1 MLFRFAFSF
10 RALFVSGGQNPRGKN
25 KTFCAKSLAPRRPA
39 RQVCR
44 WFHSLLDH
52 GKSEGIRIC
61 VCLHPRRG
69 RPTRRDAR
77 REARRK
83 KNKEP
88 HLSNLL
94 SPRRFRFRF
103 RFRSRRLRRCR
114 LRRFVE
120 RDEENAR
127 VFVERQRGRAG
138 ERLERHTSFLA
149 RSKTKSA
156 FWSEKPRDAR
166 LFPSPPFFFFV
177 RRFGACVTKEGVSA
191 PDRSLEKS
199 ANAFLMSDDAR
210 RREER
215 VSRRKTKNKKQNQ
228 KGKENPAA
236 ASVRAN
242 TSESTGWRRRS
253 RPRSRRRLTGITYY
267 SSLAALFFFFWFGAS
282 AHASD
287 AWGLLFHPAGGAR
300 DDGFDFAKKKK
311 KNTSDASRCVG

>member
-10 RALFVSGGQNPRGKN
+10 RALFVSGGQNPRGKT

-94 SPRRFRFRF
+94 SFSFSF
-103 RFRSRRLRRCR
+103 SSSSSSIRFRSRRLRRCR
-114 LRRFVE
+114 LRRFLE

-127 VFVERQRGRAG
+127 VLVERQRGRAG

-156 FWSEKPRDAR
+156 FWREKPRDAR
-166 LFPSPPFFFFV
+166 LFPSPPF
-177 RRFGACVTKEGVSA
+177 SA
-191 PDRSLEKS
+191 LRS
-199 ANAFLMSDDAR
+199 
-210 RREER
+210 
-215 VSRRKTKNKKQNQ
+215 VCNK
-228 KGKENPAA
+228 G
-236 ASVRAN
+236 RGIG
-242 TSESTGWRRRS
+242 TG
-253 RPRSRRRLTGITYY
+253 
-267 SSLAALFFFFWFGAS
+267 SLLGEI
-282 AHASD
+282 
-287 AWGLLFHPAGGAR
+287 R
-300 DDGFDFAKKKK
+300 
-311 KNTSDASRCVG
+311 